1 MARFYPEIEIYILPF
16 SRSLSRRFSLLRS
29 STSDPAAFDYHL
41 RSRLADQRT
50 RGAVNQISEEEED
63 MLLNA
68 LGRIRIRHNA
78 GEKSQE
84 KSNGIAATID
94 ATTGDYGSDEN
105 GVNGT
110 IATTLNSSPSSRSG
124 KRYSNSLF
132 SPGRLRDYTYLRS
145 VNSPKSSASS
155 TRTVSLT
162 PTEMTVRKTST
173 SSILPPE
180 RTTPTLSIQP
190 SPSPNSV
197 AEIDADEEEVSH
209 IDSTFEEATSE
220 VEYQLQNQL
229 GPNNLKRA
237 SMALQQVMKEI
248 EDELEEEILLP
259 RTTPIPRGNLDQI
272 MQDVVRCVVSD

>member
-1 MARFYPEIEIYILPF
+1 MLARLYVQIETHILPF

-29 STSDPAAFDYHL
+29 SASDPAAFDHHL

-68 LGRIRIRHNA
+68 LGRIRLRHNT
-78 GEKSQE
+78 GEISHE
-84 KSNGIAATID
+84 KSNGTAPTTA

-105 GVNGT
+105 GVKGS
-110 IATTLNSSPSSRSG
+110 ISATLNSSPSRSG
-124 KRYSNSLF
+124 KRFSNSLF
-132 SPGRLRDYTYLRS
+132 APGRLRDYTYLKN

-162 PTEMTVRKTST
+162 PTEMSVKKMST
-173 SSILPPE
+173 SSILPNTPE
-180 RTTPTLSIQP
+180 RTTPTISVQP
-190 SPSPNSV
+190 SPNPV
-197 AEIDADEEEVSH
+197 TDTEADEDDGSH
-209 IDSTFEEATSE
+209 TDNTFEEATSDF
-220 VEYQLQNQL
+220 EYQLQNQL
-229 GPNNLKRA
+229 GPINLKRA

-259 RTTPIPRGNLDQI
+259 RTTPIPRGNLDQA
-272 MQDVVRCVVSD
+272 MLDVVCLLCL